1 MTGLRVTADHGGNV
15 VVHATISTAADIV
28 SVHPAAGDLLV
39 LELGAD
45 EPVQITLTGPGAVL
59 VDVLGDALA
68 AVLRHLEGHD
78 A

>member
-1 MTGLRVTADHGGNV
+1 MTGLLVTAARGGNLAV
-15 VVHATISTAADIV
+15 HVTVSTVPNVVHV
-28 SVHPAAGDLLV
+28 EAGEGDRLV

-45 EPVQITLTGPGAVL
+45 EPVQILLSAPGAVL